1 MITTD
6 NFFENEIILEDDRA
20 RLEPLTEKHIDAL
33 MAIALSNN
41 DIWKFTLANITDEK
55 SFTTY
60 FNTALKERENKTS
73 YPFAMFDKK
82 ENRYVGCTRYANISF
97 RDKRLEIGWT
107 WIDPQ
112 LQGSGIN
119 KHNKF
124 LMLQFAFETLNLNR
138 VELKTAG
145 TNLKSQR
152 AMEKIGAVREGVLR
166 KHSINDVG
174 VTRDTVYYSFINDDW
189 PFIKETIFKELINI
203 PQSR

>member
-1 MITTD
+1 MPTTA
-6 NFFENEIILEDDRA
+6 FFDQQIILEDERA
-20 RLEPLTEKHIDAL
+20 RLEPLAQQHFEPLKQ
-33 MAIALSNN
+33 IALNN
-41 DIWKFTLANITDEK
+41 PDIWKFTLANITDDA
-55 SFTTY
+55 SFLAY
-60 FNTALKERENKTS
+60 FNTALKEKENQTS

-82 ENRYVGCTRYANISF
+82 AGRYVGCTRYANISF

-124 LMLQFAFETLNLNR
+124 LMLNYAFEILKLHR

-152 AMEKIGAVREGVLR
+152 AMEKIGAIREGVLR
-166 KHSINDVG
+166 KHSINDAG
-174 VTRDTVYYSFINDDW
+174 VVRDTVYYSFLDTEW
-189 PFIKETIFKELINI
+189 PEVKQRIFSEFL
-203 PQSR
+203 

>member
-6 NFFENEIILEDDRA
+6 NFFEQEIILEDNRA
-20 RLEPLTEKHIDAL
+20 RLEPLTEKHFDAL
-33 MAIALSNN
+33 MAVALSNS
-41 DIWKFTLANITDEK
+41 DIWKFTLANITDEP
-55 SFTTY
+55 SFTHY
-60 FNTALKERENKTS
+60 FNTALIERENKAS

-97 RDKRLEIGWT
+97 RDKRMEIGWT
-107 WIDPQ
+107 WIDPL

-166 KHSINDVG
+166 KHSINDIG
-174 VTRDTVYYSFINDDW
+174 AIRDTVYYSFINDDW
-189 PFIKETIFKELINI
+189 PQIKKDIFKDFITPLT
-203 PQSR
+203 

>member
-1 MITTD
+1 MDHST
-6 NFFENEIILEDDRA
+6 FFDQQIILEDDRA
-20 RLEPLTEKHIDAL
+20 RLEPLEQKHFEPL

-41 DIWKFTLANITDEK
+41 GIWKFTLNNITDET
-55 SFTTY
+55 SFTNY
-60 FNTALKERENKTS
+60 FNTALKEKENKTS

-82 ENRYVGCTRYANISF
+82 EDRYAGCTRYANISF

-107 WIDPQ
+107 WIDPL

-124 LMLQFAFETLNLNR
+124 LMLQFAFEKLGLHR
-138 VELKTAG
+138 VELKTSG

-152 AMEKIGAVREGVLR
+152 AMEKIGAIREGILR

-174 VTRDTVYYSFINDDW
+174 VVRDTVYYSFLDEEW
-189 PFIKETIFKELINI
+189 PGVKKKIFQEFLV
-203 PQSR
+203 P

>member
-1 MITTD
+1 MITPD
-6 NFFENEIILEDDRA
+6 NFFEQEIIPEDDRA
-20 RLEPLTEKHIDAL
+20 RLEPLTEKHFEAL

-41 DIWKFTLANITDEK
+41 DIWKFTLANITDEN
-55 SFTTY
+55 SFRHY
-60 FNTALKERENKTS
+60 FNTALKERDNKAS

-107 WIDPQ
+107 WIDP
-112 LQGSGIN
+112 LMQGSGIN

-166 KHSINDVG
+166 KHSVNDIG

-189 PFIKETIFKELINI
+189 PRIKETIFKEFL
-203 PQSR
+203 

>member
-1 MITTD
+1 MDYTD
-6 NFFENEIILEDDRA
+6 FFEKEIILEDDRA
-20 RLEPLTEKHIDAL
+20 RLEPLTPRHYEPL
-33 MAIALSNN
+33 MAIALSNA

-55 SFTTY
+55 SFSNY
-60 FNTALKERENKTS
+60 FNTALKEKENKTS

-107 WIDPQ
+107 WIDPL

-124 LMLQFAFETLNLNR
+124 LMLQYCFETLELNR

-152 AMEKIGAVREGVLR
+152 AMEKIGAIREGVLR
-166 KHSINDVG
+166 KHSINDLG
-174 VTRDTVYYSFINDDW
+174 VTRDTVYYSFISDEW
-189 PFIKETIFKELINI
+189 PEIKKTIFPEFIKGYLF
-203 PQSR
+203 

>member
-1 MITTD
+1 MITTE
-6 NFFENEIILEDDRA
+6 NFFEQEIILEDDRA
-20 RLEPLTEKHIDAL
+20 RLEPLSQKHFGPL

-41 DIWKFTLANITDEK
+41 EIWKFTLANITDEN
-55 SFTTY
+55 SFAHY
-60 FNTALKERENKTS
+60 FNTAFKERENKTA

-97 RDKRLEIGWT
+97 KDKRLEIGWT
-107 WIDPQ
+107 WIDPL

-152 AMEKIGAVREGVLR
+152 AMEKIGALREGVLR

-189 PFIKETIFKELINI
+189 PQIKETIFKEFL
-203 PQSR
+203 

>member
-6 NFFENEIILEDDRA
+6 NFFEQHIILENERA
-20 RLEPLTEKHIDAL
+20 RLEPLTQKHFEPL
-33 MAIALSNN
+33 MAIALSNS
-41 DIWKFTLANITDEK
+41 DIWKFTLANITDEP
-55 SFTTY
+55 SFTHY
-60 FNTALKERENKTS
+60 FNTALKEHENKAS

-107 WIDPQ
+107 WIDPL

-119 KHNKF
+119 KHNKY
-124 LMLQFAFETLNLNR
+124 LMLQFAFETLLLNR

-152 AMEKIGAVREGVLR
+152 AMEKIGAIREGVLR
-166 KHSINDVG
+166 KHSINDIG
-174 VTRDTVYYSFINDDW
+174 AIRDTVYYSFINDEW
-189 PFIKETIFKELINI
+189 PQVKDNIFKEFLIA
-203 PQSR
+203 

>member
-1 MITTD
+1 MITTAK
-6 NFFENEIILEDDRA
+6 FFEQDIILEDERA
-20 RLEPLTEKHIDAL
+20 RLEPLTQKHFDAL
-33 MAIALSNN
+33 MAIALSNS
-41 DIWKFTLANITDEK
+41 DIWKFTLANIVDEK
-55 SFTTY
+55 SFTAY
-60 FNTALKERENKTS
+60 FNTALKEKENKTA

-82 ENRYVGCTRYANISF
+82 ENRYVGCTRYGNIVF

-107 WIDPQ
+107 WIDPL

-119 KHNKF
+119 KHNKY

-166 KHSINDVG
+166 KHSINDLG
-174 VTRDTVYYSFINDDW
+174 VARDTVYYSFITDEW
-189 PFIKETIFKELINI
+189 PTVKENIFKEFMN
-203 PQSR
+203 S

>member
-1 MITTD
+1 MITTA
-6 NFFENEIILEDDRA
+6 NFFEQEIILEDERA
-20 RLEPLTEKHIDAL
+20 RLEPLTPQHYAPL
-33 MAIALSNN
+33 LAIALSNS
-41 DIWKFTLANITDEK
+41 DIWKFTLANIIDEK
-55 SFTTY
+55 SFTVY

-107 WIDPQ
+107 WIDPL

-119 KHNKF
+119 KHNKY
-124 LMLQFAFETLNLNR
+124 LMLQFAFEKLDLNR

-166 KHSINDVG
+166 KHSINDIG
-174 VTRDTVYYSFINDDW
+174 VIRDTVYYSFINDEW
-189 PFIKETIFKELINI
+189 PVVKENIFKEFMN
-203 PQSR
+203 S

>member
-1 MITTD
+1 MITPD
-6 NFFENEIILEDDRA
+6 KFFEQEIILEDARA
-20 RLEPLTEKHIDAL
+20 RLEPLTVKHFDAL
-33 MAIALSNN
+33 MAIALSNS
-41 DIWKFTLANITDEK
+41 DIWKFTLANITDEN
-55 SFTTY
+55 SFRHY
-60 FNTALKERENKTS
+60 FNTALKERENKAS

-97 RDKRLEIGWT
+97 KDKRLEIGWT
-107 WIDPQ
+107 WIDP
-112 LQGSGIN
+112 LLHGSGIN

-189 PFIKETIFKELINI
+189 PSVKQTIFKELYI
-203 PQSR
+203 P

>member
-1 MITTD
+1 MIITE
-6 NFFENEIILEDDRA
+6 NFFEQEIILEDEWA
-20 RLEPLTEKHIDAL
+20 RLEPLTAKHFDPL
-33 MAIALSNN
+33 MAIALSNS
-41 DIWKFTLANITDEK
+41 DIWKFTLANIVDEA

-60 FNTALKERENKTS
+60 FNTALKEKENKTA

-107 WIDPQ
+107 WIDPL

-119 KHNKF
+119 KHNKY
-124 LMLQFAFETLNLNR
+124 LMLQFAFEKLKLNR

-152 AMEKIGAVREGVLR
+152 AMEKIGAIREGVLR
-166 KHSINDVG
+166 KHSINDIGAV
-174 VTRDTVYYSFINDDW
+174 RDTVYYSFISDEW
-189 PFIKETIFKELINI
+189 PAIKENIFKEFII
-203 PQSR
+203 PLT

>member
-1 MITTD
+1 MITPD
-6 NFFENEIILEDDRA
+6 NFFEQEIILEDERA
-20 RLEPLTEKHIDAL
+20 RLEPLTGKHVEAL
-33 MAIALSNN
+33 MAIALSYS
-41 DIWKFTLANITDEK
+41 DIWKFTLANIVDEK

-60 FNTALKERENKTS
+60 FNTALKERENKAS

-97 RDKRLEIGWT
+97 KDKRLEIGWT
-107 WIDPQ
+107 WIDPL

-174 VTRDTVYYSFINDDW
+174 AIRDTVYYSFINDEW
-189 PFIKETIFKELINI
+189 PQIKETIFKELNI
-203 PQSR
+203 PQRF